1 MAKSIKK
8 LVEES
13 REPVVAHHSTWLG
26 IDPHELNAEASI
38 HVGSKQAA
46 YDRLPD
52 ALDSTMENS
61 DYDEGEQMDA
71 YLHSYEIPRSAINP
85 KTHLDPDSK
94 NVLRHSNTS
103 RNRMKKA
110 PQTLVPETTY
120 TATDMKTGKKRK
132 ETYGNKKDNTVI
144 QYENTHEDPGS
155 TSYVVASNLINSGRV
170 KHLGQQFIA
179 DYTYDLERP
188 SNTFEVP
195 EIK

>member
-8 LVEES
+8 LVEE
-13 REPVVAHHSTWLG
+13 RRQPVVAHHSTWLG
-26 IDPHELNAEASI
+26 IDPHELNAETSI

-52 ALDSTMENS
+52 ALDVTMRDS

-85 KTHLDPDSK
+85 KTHLDTDSK

-103 RNRMKKA
+103 RTRMKKA

-120 TATDMKTGKKRK
+120 NATDMKTGKKRK